1 MIRAFFIAQ
10 LTVSLLCA
18 APEDEIRKVLT
29 DQVIAWNRGNIPE
42 FMKAY
47 DRSEQTAFAGSSG
60 VTHGYERILARYKQ
74 RYPTRENMGVLAF
87 SDLQVRMLGEETAL
101 VTGRFRLKR
110 TKEGGGDATG
120 WFTLVFLKRDSG
132 WKVIHDHTS

>member
-1 MIRAFFIAQ
+1 MIRALLVAQ
-10 LTVSLLCA
+10 FTISLLGA
-18 APEDEIRKVLT
+18 APEDEIRKVLS
-29 DQVIAWNRGNIPE
+29 DQVSAWNRGNIQE

-47 DRSEQTAFAGSSG
+47 DPSDQTAFAGSSG
-60 VTHGYERILARYKQ
+60 VTHGYQRILARYKQ

-110 TKEGGGDATG
+110 TKEGGGDASG
-120 WFTLVFLKRDSG
+120 WFTLVFLKRVNG

>member
-29 DQVIAWNRGNIPE
+29 DQVSAWNRGNIPE

>member
-1 MIRAFFIAQ
+1 MIGAFFIAQ

-29 DQVIAWNRGNIPE
+29 DQVSAWNRGNITE

-87 SDLQVRMLGEETAL
+87 SDLQVRILGEETAL

>member
-1 MIRAFFIAQ
+1 MIRALFIAQ

-29 DQVIAWNRGNIPE
+29 DQVSAWNRGNIPE

-87 SDLQVRMLGEETAL
+87 SDLQVRILGEETAL